1 MENPMPFLP
10 YNVLKHPAFRYSFM
24 EEREQLIQ
32 TLLKHFYADLKE
44 SILPFTHEET
54 INVVQVLTQYLK
66 GVYQDEPAIPEYYYE
81 GNPFD
86 GETFI
91 EEQLLKPYRQ
101 KMAPFVKTQLKYYFG
116 KDDYT
121 KSLLFQKLSI
131 QDTVLSDEEYQDYIF
146 RIYTVLQKVKESL
159 YLMPVEKTFI
169 PPIDVPL
176 LDSAEDPESHGFK
189 SKSTEY
195 TRSRQVLLYYFVL
208 KLMGMTKLDNSSR
221 KYAQFAHVLFAYPI
235 DNIDN
240 SAIYKL
246 LKKAPYLKK
255 DQKELL
261 KDYEFVKNQFELIG
275 SVEGV
280 ALVQKEIDLL
290 RRWLQDFIDFKVA
303 CK

>member
-1 MENPMPFLP
+1 
-10 YNVLKHPAFRYSFM
+10 M

-44 SILPFTHEET
+44 SILPFAHEET
-54 INVVQVLTQYLK
+54 INVIQVLTQYLK

-131 QDTVLSDEEYQDYIF
+131 QNTVLSDEEYQDYIF
-146 RIYTVLQKVKESL
+146 RIYTILQKVKESL
-159 YLMPVEKTFI
+159 YLMPVENTFI
-169 PPIDVPL
+169 PPVDVPL
-176 LDSAEDPESHGFK
+176 LDSSEDPESHGFK
-189 SKSTEY
+189 SKSNEY
-195 TRSRQVLLYYFVL
+195 TRIRQVLLFYFSL
-208 KLMGMTKLDNSSR
+208 KLIGITKLENSSR
-221 KYAQFAHVLFAYPI
+221 KLAQFAHALFAYPI

-246 LKKAPYLKK
+246 IKKAPYLKQDK
-255 DQKELL
+255 KAML
-261 KDYEFVKNQFELIG
+261 KDLEFVRNQFEILG
-275 SVEGV
+275 SLEGIEIV
-280 ALVQKEIDLL
+280 NREIDLVKHKSL
-290 RRWLQDFIDFKVA
+290 K
-303 CK
+303 

>member
-1 MENPMPFLP
+1 MLFLP

-54 INVVQVLTQYLK
+54 INIVQVLTQYLK

-101 KMAPFVKTQLKYYFG
+101 KMVPFVKTQLKCYFG

-121 KSLLFQKLSI
+121 KGLLFQKLSI
-131 QDTVLSDEEYQDYIF
+131 QDAVLSDEEYQDYIF
-146 RIYTVLQKVKESL
+146 RIYTILQKVKESL

-169 PPIDVPL
+169 PPVDIPL

-189 SKSTEY
+189 SKSPEY
-195 TRSRQVLLYYFVL
+195 TRSRQVLLFYFVL
-208 KLMGMTKLDNSSR
+208 KLMGVTKLDNSSR
-221 KYAQFAHVLFAYPI
+221 KLAQFAHALFAYPI

-246 LKKAPYLKK
+246 IKKAPYLKQDK
-255 DQKELL
+255 RAML
-261 KDYEFVKNQFELIG
+261 KDLEFVRNQLEILG
-275 SVEGV
+275 SLEGIEIV
-280 ALVQKEIDLL
+280 NREIDLV
-290 RRWLQDFIDFKVA
+290 KH
-303 CK
+303 KSMK